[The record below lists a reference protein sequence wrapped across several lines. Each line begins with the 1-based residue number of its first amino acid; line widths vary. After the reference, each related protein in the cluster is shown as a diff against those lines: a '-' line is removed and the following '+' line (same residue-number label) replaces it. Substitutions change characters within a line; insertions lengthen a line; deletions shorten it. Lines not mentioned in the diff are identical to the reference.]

1 MPDAGVDGK
10 VGVGEAGSVE
20 PIWVRGTAVGFVE
33 RSVGDWAFAKCE
45 DKRMVVIASFKID
58 ADILKDAVVVVVVG
72 AGDGGREGKEKKG
85 AGEKGDNNALGGS
98 RLTYVSRTS
107 CRRGS
112 SNNSLRTP
120 PIFLS

>member
-85 AGEKGDNNALGGS
+85 AGERGGQQRVRRVPTNLCIPHFLPS
-98 RLTYVSRTS
+98 RQ
-107 CRRGS
+107 
-112 SNNSLRTP
+112 
-120 PIFLS
+120 FQ